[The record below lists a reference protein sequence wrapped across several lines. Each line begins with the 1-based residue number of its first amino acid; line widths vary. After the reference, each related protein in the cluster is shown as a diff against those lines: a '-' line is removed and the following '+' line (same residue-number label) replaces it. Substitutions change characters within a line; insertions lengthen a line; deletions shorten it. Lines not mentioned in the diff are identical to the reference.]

1 MLSIKDSMTIASFGQ
16 YLHWSQ
22 MQYEHFRKYGEE
34 SPDAA
39 FIGAL
44 AHWLASLYVV
54 VEGWKEIGISD
65 PVISDL
71 LAKYDDYYQLMRRFR
86 NGVYHF
92 QPKPMSEKLT
102 DFLGKE
108 SEGHAWA
115 YALLFELKRFLVFVV
130 PEDADG
136 EEMRLMI
143 GWWPNDF
150 LVRVKAV
157 RGDKYGEIN
166 PSMKFLSRMARNV

>member
-1 MLSIKDSMTIASFGQ
+1 
-16 YLHWSQ
+16 
-22 MQYEHFRKYGEE
+22 
-34 SPDAA
+34 
-39 FIGAL
+39 
-44 AHWLASLYVV
+44 
-54 VEGWKEIGISD
+54 
-65 PVISDL
+65 
-71 LAKYDDYYQLMRRFR
+71 
-86 NGVYHF
+86 
-92 QPKPMSEKLT
+92 MSEKLT

-115 YALLFELKRFLVFVV
+115 YALLFELNRFLVFVV